1 MSAEKSDAI
10 VLRVVDFSET
20 SCVVTLFTRDFG
32 KISGLAK
39 GARRRK
45 NPFEAAIDVLA
56 FCRIV
61 FLHKTSETLD
71 ILTEA
76 KLLRR
81 FKSASTDLQR
91 LYAAYYVVEML
102 LAMTDE
108 DNPNP
113 ELFEL
118 AWQTLVD
125 IDEGLPREPCLIQF
139 ELRAA
144 NMLGQSPALATCVE
158 CGKAV
163 DGEGRVFFG
172 LRHGG
177 IFCPDCRR
185 TKKSVVSVSRDAMEI
200 LKKMADPKL
209 DWQRIDCPPQAVGEL
224 AAIVRRYVAHW
235 LGFQPK
241 MHRYL
246 TGSD

>member
-1 MSAEKSDAI
+1 MRSCCEWLISAKRAALSLY
-10 VLRVVDFSET
+10 LRV
-20 SCVVTLFTRDFG
+20 
-32 KISGLAK
+32 ISAKSAGCTK

-81 FKSASTDLQR
+81 FRSASTDLQR

-139 ELRAA
+139 ECAAA

-158 CGKAV
+158 CEWPSMV
-163 DGEGRVFFG
+163 RDGCFLDYDMAESSVLIADER
-172 LRHGG
+172 
-177 IFCPDCRR
+177 
-185 TKKSVVSVSRDAMEI
+185 KSQWSVSAGTPWR
-200 LKKMADPKL
+200 
-209 DWQRIDCPPQAVGEL
+209 
-224 AAIVRRYVAHW
+224 
-235 LGFQPK
+235 F
-241 MHRYL
+241 
-246 TGSD
+246 